1 MAHRRRKADYPS
13 TDESGYS
20 DGDSSDDMGY
30 DTDPTE
36 LDEGEDQ
43 LRDASDVAQLFADN
57 EHPPEYYIQQLENFD
72 ETVYTQ
78 EDYSEGTLLL
88 LNRVEQKW
96 FQFCACI
103 RRDPQEEYLRLSIGI
118 LYTFLD
124 WVLNLRRG
132 KDGRRLPGI
141 KRKSSLETFWK
152 VFRLVY
158 ERATSSKI
166 EKPMNRQMHRVIRKL
181 AKKHKLSSKG
191 REKSAMYVED
201 LAKVVETVIS
211 TTKKK
216 FGHGRH
222 RIELCLFLQLAGL
235 TTNRPQAILDLKYRH
250 IKVCLLRDPKGGPH
264 RIVIEFT
271 FEFTKEF
278 LGAKD
283 ENTFILPEIIF
294 DPSLILSPHVFLLGL
309 LFADRAFARVDGE
322 EVLMSAEQLLRLRI
336 PDECNELQLT
346 LDPALDNIP
355 VFRQSERTL
364 EGITISLDKALPY
377 STLLPWVKK
386 VGAIAGFRQV
396 SRPYS
401 LRYGAGKALDNS
413 GSVSDALRNL
423 IMHHADTRTF
433 LKYYL
438 HRRIDK
444 DLAAIIRGLD
454 PQEDMMRAACR
465 MSRTIDPKRPQE
477 LTTAQSSSVNKQPEI
492 QDLIRR
498 RGELRRQLGRPL
510 ARHHGTVKYEV
521 YQKLNQEL
529 AGARQRA
536 RDALLAQLQEKY
548 DREQPMLEIQRQLSG
563 TKLAETVNQ
572 TLDYCE
578 ELPAPQKRLIE
589 TIFTLPRSTLEDEM
603 RRRTD
608 AIDAIAAYCL
618 FEEGVTCRLARDKRP
633 TGQMVEATKP
643 EGYDVKDQETNAAES
658 CSQSDQLLEA
668 AIRSVMTER
677 RPRVCFICVG
687 QPNLDIKRR
696 VKQFKEHGDLTKYI
710 RRKHFKRAK
719 MGDPFRCTVCGLQ
732 FTDKMHFQR
741 HAIDIHS
748 TVT

>member
-1 MAHRRRKADYPS
+1 MLGFSVMSDTVAD
-13 TDESGYS
+13 S
-20 DGDSSDDMGY
+20 D
-30 DTDPTE
+30 
-36 LDEGEDQ
+36 
-43 LRDASDVAQLFADN
+43 
-57 EHPPEYYIQQLENFD
+57 
-72 ETVYTQ
+72 
-78 EDYSEGTLLL
+78 
-88 LNRVEQKW
+88 W
-96 FQFCACI
+96 
-103 RRDPQEEYLRLSIGI
+103 SI
-118 LYTFLD
+118 
-124 WVLNLRRG
+124 
-132 KDGRRLPGI
+132 
-141 KRKSSLETFWK
+141 
-152 VFRLVY
+152 
-158 ERATSSKI
+158 
-166 EKPMNRQMHRVIRKL
+166 
-181 AKKHKLSSKG
+181 KG

-216 FGHGRH
+216 FGHRQH
-222 RIELCLFLQLAGL
+222 RIELC
-235 TTNRPQAILDLKYRH
+235 
-250 IKVCLLRDPKGGPH
+250 GPH

-386 VGAIAGFRQV
+386 VGAITGFRQV

-477 LTTAQSSSVNKQPEI
+477 LTTAQSSSVNQQPEI
-492 QDLIRR
+492 QDLIQW

-510 ARHHGTVKYEV
+510 ARHRGTVKYEV

-589 TIFTLPRSTLEDEM
+589 TILLCHDRHWRTRCADGPMLLTPLPLTVYSRKGSHAVSHGTN
-603 RRRTD
+603 
-608 AIDAIAAYCL
+608 
-618 FEEGVTCRLARDKRP
+618 VPLARWSR
-633 TGQMVEATKP
+633 QQSQ
-643 EGYDVKDQETNAAES
+643 KDTTLKTRRLMLPKAAPSRIS
-658 CSQSDQLLEA
+658 CWRQLFD
-668 AIRSVMTER
+668 RS
-677 RPRVCFICVG
+677 
-687 QPNLDIKRR
+687 
-696 VKQFKEHGDLTKYI
+696 
-710 RRKHFKRAK
+710 
-719 MGDPFRCTVCGLQ
+719 
-732 FTDKMHFQR
+732 
-741 HAIDIHS
+741 
-748 TVT
+748 